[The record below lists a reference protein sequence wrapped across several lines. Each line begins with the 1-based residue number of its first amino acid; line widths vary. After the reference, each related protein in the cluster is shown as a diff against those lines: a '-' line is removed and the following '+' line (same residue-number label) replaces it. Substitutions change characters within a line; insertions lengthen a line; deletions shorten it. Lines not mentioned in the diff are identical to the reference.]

1 MSVGDHRRHDKP
13 SGGNDFSPDHK
24 RWIARPRT
32 LDCGRRGW
40 TKTDSRIVAG
50 MAEHEEQCLA
60 ARFQFFQ
67 GVVHQPG
74 ARPATLTV
82 RPDSKGRQHRGLQPA
97 AISLLQPH
105 PREDDVSDGSTRILG
120 KPLSQ
125 DAALGSKRVE
135 KRRRLLGSCGHE
147 SVMDQL
153 ARRSMIVN
161 ANSAKSNFHHC
172 PRVRVTAATTMHNEH
187 RS

>member
-1 MSVGDHRRHDKP
+1 MSAGDHRRHDEP
-13 SGGNDFSPDHK
+13 SGWNDFSPDHK

-60 ARFQFFQ
+60 ARFQFLQ

-74 ARPATLTV
+74 ARPEALTI
-82 RPDSKGRQHRGLQPA
+82 RPDRKGRQHRGIQSA

-105 PREDDVSDGSTRILG
+105 PREDDVSYGSTRILG

-125 DAALGSKRVE
+125 DAALASKRVE
-135 KRRRLLGSCGHE
+135 KRRSLFRSCGFE
-147 SVMDQL
+147 SVIDQL
-153 ARRSMIVN
+153 AG
-161 ANSAKSNFHHC
+161 
-172 PRVRVTAATTMHNEH
+172 
-187 RS
+187 